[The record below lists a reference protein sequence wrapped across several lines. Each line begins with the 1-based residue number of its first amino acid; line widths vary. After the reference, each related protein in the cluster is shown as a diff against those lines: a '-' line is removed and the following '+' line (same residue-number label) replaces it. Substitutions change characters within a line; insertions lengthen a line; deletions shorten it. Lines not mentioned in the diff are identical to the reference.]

1 VLPITGT
8 YARRRIIGQRRP
20 GGFVSIT
27 VANIKDV
34 SQGTQPGQFTVGDR
48 GSIGTLADL
57 DPIYQQLLDEP
68 VTATVAVVGRD
79 GLPNLTPVWFD
90 YEGETVLLNLA
101 HHRKKV
107 GWLRANPHATFLLM
121 NPQNTYHWVSI
132 KCTVRREIAEDDPTD
147 GRWVTDQLNR
157 IWRKYTGQ
165 DGEYGLRDESVGE
178 SRILFEMDV
187 DKIATFGRP

>member
-1 VLPITGT
+1 MNI
-8 YARRRIIGQRRP
+8 A
-20 GGFVSIT
+20 
-27 VANIKDV
+27 VANIRDV
-34 SQGTQPGQFTVGDR
+34 SAGTQPGQFMVGDR
-48 GSIGTLADL
+48 GVITSLVDL
-57 DPIYQQLLDEP
+57 DPIYKQLLDEP

-90 YEGETVLLNLA
+90 YEGEHVLLNLA

-107 GWLRANPHATFLLM
+107 EWLRATPHATFLLM

-132 KCTVRREIAEDDPTD
+132 KCTVSREIAEDDPRE
-147 GRWVTDQLNR
+147 GRRVTEQLDR

-165 DGEYGLRDESVGE
+165 DSAYGLRDESINE
-178 SRILFEMDV
+178 SRILFEFTV